1 MKAALATVLSVLS
14 FPAFGC
20 FAPPPEQVTAPEDL
34 IQRTENI
41 VLAEVIEAK
50 SPLGTYEVTYT
61 FQTVR
66 TLKGDV
72 SGEFQ
77 ITGYPSIGEGS
88 NRNFDH
94 HNDEG
99 FWSSGAGRSPNHTD
113 CAIHPTFSVGGT
125 YLVFLDHPYHV
136 KSFEAIIRTHGDSEK
151 RDKWLRY
158 VETRTGP
165 N

>member
-1 MKAALATVLSVLS
+1 MKAALATLLSVLS
-14 FPAFGC
+14 FPALGC
-20 FAPPPEQVTAPEDL
+20 FAPPAEQITAPDEL

-41 VLAEVIEAK
+41 VLAGVIEAK

-66 TLKGDV
+66 ALKGDV
-72 SGEFQ
+72 PGEFQ
-77 ITGYPSIGEGS
+77 ITGYPAMWEGS

-94 HNDEG
+94 HNDEA
-99 FWSSGAGRSPNHTD
+99 FWSSGLGRSPNDTD
-113 CAIHPTFSVGGT
+113 CVIHPTFAVGGT
-125 YLVFLDHPYHV
+125 YLVFLGQPYHA

-151 RDKWLRY
+151 RDKWLQY
-158 VETRTGP
+158 VEARTGP